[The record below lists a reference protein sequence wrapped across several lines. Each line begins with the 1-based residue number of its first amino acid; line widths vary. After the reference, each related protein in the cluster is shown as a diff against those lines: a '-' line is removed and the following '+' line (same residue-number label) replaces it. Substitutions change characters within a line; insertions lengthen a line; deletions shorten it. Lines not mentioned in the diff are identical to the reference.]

1 MTAARMRVSPPMK
14 RLLPIVL
21 FALATPLFA
30 NPALFSKYEAVRLGL
45 LKNSL
50 KDVQSSAK
58 ALSTAATEAKNETIA
73 KAADTV
79 AASADLDKAREAFGA
94 LSDEMVKLR
103 AEATGDKP
111 GVAYCPMAKKKW
123 LQSKKQEIANPYEP
137 AMKECGMWLTKD
149 KD

>member
-1 MTAARMRVSPPMK
+1 MTAERMRVSPRMK
-14 RLLPIVL
+14 RFLPIVL
-21 FALATPLFA
+21 FAFAAPLFA
-30 NPALFSKYEAVRLGL
+30 NPTIFAKYEAVRQGL

-58 ALSTAATEAKNETIA
+58 ALSTAATEAKNDVIA

-79 AASADLDKAREAFGA
+79 ATSPDLEKARAAFGL

-103 AEATGDKP
+103 ADATGDKP
-111 GVAYCPMAKKKW
+111 GVAYCPMAKKRW

-137 AMKECGMWLTKD
+137 AMKECGMWLTKE
-149 KD
+149 